1 MWLHHFCFRYTWL
14 ERLRRH
20 HFRFRNTW
28 VGRLGRHHFRFRSN
42 LAPKFETSRLCI
54 PMAAG
59 AWPISRIGIL
69 EQTKECC
76 LERGAYPFAAAT
88 ATKFVFH
95 PVWWPANTFDGRET
109 TRVHQME
116 VLPTVSERSSRLKL
130 ANFWS
135 WAHQLLTVLHCL
147 KQC

>member
-1 MWLHHFCFRYTWL
+1 
-14 ERLRRH
+14 
-20 HFRFRNTW
+20 
-28 VGRLGRHHFRFRSN
+28 
-42 LAPKFETSRLCI
+42 
-54 PMAAG
+54 MAAG

-109 TRVHQME
+109 TCVHQME
-116 VLPTVSERSSRLKL
+116 VLPTVSERSSITLDIRDLVWL
-130 ANFWS
+130 AFLACEVVERRTAIPKGPDLS
-135 WAHQLLTVLHCL
+135 KISGIQHAF
-147 KQC
+147 